1 MVLKDECNW
10 HPAFISSLVCVLYRI
25 HLWNWSLRHSA
36 LVSMSKGQCHEGQE
50 AHFPSTFLS
59 QCVWHTCFL
68 CSFDFQIQ
76 ALIDYAMR
84 VFRASIFKSPY
95 SPCILFLFNVD
106 CPLRFF
112 KYFLPISPNNLKPNN
127 LKVIFRAFAE
137 CFLVMVDFAR
147 RNIWPLSSDGHLSLF
162 EIDLLWSPQSAP
174 KQGRHISHWPVSDY
188 NVDLPTWR
196 LNDDPGIKICYLALF
211 YIVSW

>member
-10 HPAFISSLVCVLYRI
+10 HCAFISSLVCVLYRI
-25 HLWNWSLRHSA
+25 HLWNWNLRHSA
-36 LVSMSKGQCHEGQE
+36 LVSMSKGQCHEGQNSQE

-68 CSFDFQIQ
+68 CSFDFPIQ

-84 VFRASIFKSPY
+84 VFRASILKSPY
-95 SPCILFLFNVD
+95 FPCISFYITSTVLGDFL
-106 CPLRFF
+106 RIFF
-112 KYFLPISPNNLKPNN
+112 PFPPHN

-137 CFLVMVDFAR
+137 CFLVMLDFAR
-147 RNIWPLSSDGHLSLF
+147 KNIWPWSSDGYLSRF